1 MDAARW
7 QQIKA
12 LLGAAL
18 DLPRADRAGF
28 LDRECAG
35 DTSLRAEV
43 ESLLAAND
51 AADGFL
57 ETSPVVPVSGFLEA
71 AEPPSRIGLRVGAY
85 AIVEEI
91 ARGGMGEV
99 YRAVRADDQ
108 FRKQVAVKLL
118 RPGLDAAFVLDRFR
132 AERQILAS
140 LDHPNIARL
149 IDGGVTGDGLPYF
162 VMELIEG
169 EPIDAYC
176 ETHRLSIAARIE
188 LFRAVCEAVHYA
200 HQRLVVHRDIKPSNI
215 LVAADGTPKLLDFG
229 IARLVD
235 EGESAPTAPRTL
247 TEFRALTPEYASPEQ
262 IRGEPVTTASD
273 VYSLGVLLY
282 RLIAGR
288 SPYRADA
295 SRPLDLA
302 REILEQDPPRPSA
315 AVGADG
321 TGEARRL
328 QRQLRGDLDTIVLHA
343 LRKDPARRYGS
354 AERLAEDL
362 RRHLAGLPVEARP
375 DTWTYRA
382 AKFLRRH
389 AVAVAATVLVFASL
403 VGGIVLALHS
413 AEVARHERDRAQT
426 HFNNVRRLA
435 NAALIDV
442 HDAIQPLPGST
453 PIRRRLVE
461 QARAYLDALA
471 EESGSDPNPG
481 LQRELA
487 SAYEKVGDVQG
498 GFRLGGLGN
507 AAGALSSY
515 NRALSIRQDL
525 YKADPSSPELLRAL
539 AQNHAK
545 LGDVL
550 VRLGRPLDAVKESR
564 ATLPLA
570 ERLAE
575 LSPADL
581 ATQITVMTSRVDLA
595 ANLGEAR
602 QWDEALAHCLTGA
615 DAVEKIAAAHPED
628 ARFLRYRALVAGRLA
643 WIYLEGFDDP
653 AQAAVHYRRMLSL
666 LATATAR
673 EPNHVGLRVHTAT
686 GHVGLAEA
694 EARQGRFAEA
704 RRAFR
709 NGIALLEAIV
719 TSDPANANA
728 RFQAASALSTFGE
741 MLSER
746 SPAQA
751 RQVLRK
757 ALTHL
762 DALPEQGHA
771 DTRTHIVL
779 ALAQA
784 RLGSIPGAA
793 RAAGKRTGDCRLLRE
808 AAPVLA
814 DAAVRRLLTATEAA
828 VAERTG
834 RLSAAC
840 PW

>member
-7 QQIKA
+7 QQVKT
-12 LLGAAL
+12 LLGEAL
-18 DLPRADRAGF
+18 DLPRADRATF
-28 LDRECAG
+28 LDRACAG
-35 DTSLRAEV
+35 DASLRAEV
-43 ESLLAAND
+43 DSLLAAND
-51 AADGFL
+51 DADGFL
-57 ETSPVVPVSGFLEA
+57 ETSPVVPVSGLVDA
-71 AEPPSRIGLRVGAY
+71 AAPPSRIGLRVGAY

-91 ARGGMGEV
+91 ASGGMGEV

-149 IDGGVTGDGLPYF
+149 IDGGVSGDGVPYF
-162 VMELIEG
+162 VMELIDG
-169 EPIDAYC
+169 VPIDGYC
-176 ETHRLSIAARIE
+176 ETQRLSVAARIE

-235 EGESAPTAPRTL
+235 EGESAPTAPRTM

-302 REILEQDPPRPSA
+302 REILEQDPQRPSV
-315 AVGADG
+315 AVGENA
-321 TGEARRL
+321 TEESRRL
-328 QRQLRGDLDTIVLHA
+328 RRRLRGDLDTIVLHA
-343 LRKDPARRYGS
+343 LRKDPARRYAS

-362 RRHLAGLPVEARP
+362 RRHLSGLPVQARP
-375 DTWTYRA
+375 DTWTYRS

-413 AEVARHERDRAQT
+413 AEIARHERDRAQR
-426 HFNNVRRLA
+426 HFNDVRRLA

-471 EESGSDPNPG
+471 HESGDDPS

-487 SAYEKVGDVQG
+487 WAYEKVGDVQG
-498 GFRLGGLGN
+498 GFRFGGLGN

-515 NRALSIRQDL
+515 LRALEIREVL
-525 YKADPSSPELLRAL
+525 YRTDPSSPELLRAL
-539 AQNHAK
+539 AQNHGK
-545 LGDVL
+545 LGDVY
-550 VRLGRPLDAVKESR
+550 VRLGRPLDAVRHSR
-564 ATLPLA
+564 ATLPIA

-581 ATQITVMTSRVDLA
+581 ATQITVMTGRVDLA

-615 DAVEKIAAAHPED
+615 DAVEKMAAAHPQD
-628 ARFLRYRALVAGRLA
+628 PRFARYRALVAGRLA
-643 WIYLEGFDDP
+643 WIYLEGFDDAP
-653 AQAAVHYRRMLSL
+653 KAALHYRRMLSL
-666 LATATAR
+666 LSLATAR
-673 EPNHVGLRVHTAT
+673 DPNHVGLRVHTAT
-686 GHVGLAEA
+686 AHIGLAEA
-694 EARQGRFAEA
+694 EARRGHVEES

-709 NGIALLEAIV
+709 QGIALLESIAAA
-719 TSDPANANA
+719 DPANANA
-728 RFQAASALSTFGE
+728 RLQAASASSTFGE
-741 MLSER
+741 VLGVSA
-746 SPAQA
+746 PASA
-751 RQVLRK
+751 RQVLRR
-757 ALTHL
+757 ALEHL
-762 DALPEQGHA
+762 DALPERGHA
-771 DTRTHIVL
+771 DTRTQIVL

-784 RLGSIPGAA
+784 RLGSVPSRPRGA
-793 RAAGKRTGDCRLLRE
+793 GIRTGDCALLRA

-814 DAAVRRLLTATEAA
+814 DAAVRRLLTRSEAL
-828 VAERTG
+828 VAERAT